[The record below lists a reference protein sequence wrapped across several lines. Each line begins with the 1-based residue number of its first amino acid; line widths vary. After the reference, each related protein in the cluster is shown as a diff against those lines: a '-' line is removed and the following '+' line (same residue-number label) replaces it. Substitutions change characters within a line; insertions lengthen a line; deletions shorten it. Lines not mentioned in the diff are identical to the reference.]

1 MLELED
7 ENDDDDDDEDEDI
20 EEDEPEGAND
30 PRVTAAR
37 IARLLQGRVPFRNMI
52 FRLSN
57 GNGGFVE
64 LGGLPRRQRRLPNQD
79 TNVDPVPSY
88 IGQEL
93 MKSGNF
99 GAVG

>member
-1 MLELED
+1 MSSYELDD
-7 ENDDDDDDEDEDI
+7 EIGDDDDDI
-20 EEDEPEGAND
+20 EEDEPEDPND
-30 PRVTAAR
+30 PRVAAAR

-79 TNVDPVPSY
+79 TDVDPVPSY